1 MIKRV
6 YDSLLNNLQHSRR
19 MPMLRGFL
27 LDLRY
32 TLEMLE
38 HRGFQVVPISLS
50 EFQKGNGGVT
60 CLSLR
65 IG

>member
-1 MIKRV
+1 MERV
-6 YDSLLNNLQHSRR
+6 CAPEDIGANVLAVNGKILAPTEAPR
-19 MPMLRGFL
+19 
-27 LDLRY
+27 

>member
-1 MIKRV
+1 
-6 YDSLLNNLQHSRR
+6 